1 MTVLRY
7 ILVLNLAFTAC
18 NGLEKENLI
27 SGFFGY
33 APITE
38 PFEFEK
44 WSELVNI
51 SIYSSKTLWKN
62 PISYSKKLATK
73 MTLNLAPLTITKV
86 DLDKNVW

>member
-1 MTVLRY
+1 MTDLRY
-7 ILVLNLAFTAC
+7 FLVLNLAFTTC
-18 NGLEKENLI
+18 NGLEKDNPIL
-27 SGFFGY
+27 GFLGY

-51 SIYSSKTLWKN
+51 SKYSSITLLKN

-73 MTLNLAPLTITKV
+73 MTLSLAPLTITKV
-86 DLDKNVW
+86 DLDKN